1 MWIKYHENDL
11 ISFVSLQRH
20 NWLAISDTAVQCAFA
35 YLMLAKCETPQE
47 LGQSLVIVFF
57 FFLLVCRCACM
68 PAWPHFLIDILELFL
83 HWTAMLRV
91 IVKFAWT
98 TNYSYCTR
106 TFQPISFEIP
116 TPNCFKNKSTFSL
129 PQIEIHRKQ
138 IVTKSQFPI
147 INFIRVAVFHRV
159 SWRKKILPMTFCS
172 LIRSNWA
179 TINDKRYN
187 KTNSNSK

>member
-1 MWIKYHENDL
+1 MTSY
-11 ISFVSLQRH
+11 QRH
-20 NWLAISDTAVQCAFA
+20 SCAVCVCLPHVSQVRDSSGIGPVVSDC
-35 YLMLAKCETPQE
+35 
-47 LGQSLVIVFF
+47 FF
-57 FFLLVCRCACM
+57 FFILLVRRFACM